1 MKTSKINVTLF
12 YLFTAFLFIG
22 GLTACNDDNSSS
34 EDNPYSPDK
43 PLVVSSIGPEKG
55 GIGTRVVV
63 SGSNFGNDISKVKLF
78 FNQKEALILKVQN
91 NAIYAMVPK
100 QPGENSTI
108 KVAVEDGVN
117 SDGSPKYREET
128 LKDKLFKYNIKATVT
143 TVAGQLDVKTAKD
156 GPALEG
162 SFGRPVMLAV
172 DDEGTVLIAD
182 DGGKMVRMLSIQ
194 DNKLSTVFSGMHE
207 PWQCS
212 FNLDFTNYYVLERR
226 TSMRPLLF
234 YGLYKSSNWQEAE
247 AYYDQKNDKGDYI
260 AGAMDYFGLAADND
274 YVFLLSSSGKRLIRV
289 SIATKKVELIGENLN
304 MDSWA
309 HIAYNKKNGYL
320 YITSEAWGR
329 LYRLNPYH
337 TPAGHST
344 PWITQNEIEHIVG
357 TGKGAAKEGN
367 GKAAQLGEIEGM
379 AADQEGNVYLA
390 DYTNHVI
397 WKVDEEF
404 NATIFAGVPGE
415 SGYKDGKPQEALFNK
430 PYDVAA
436 TPDGI
441 LYVADTYNYLIR
453 CIAIQ

>member
-100 QPGENSTI
+100 QPGEHSTI

-194 DNKLSTVFSGMHE
+194 DNKLNTVVSGMHE

-247 AYYDQKNDKGDYI
+247 AY
-260 AGAMDYFGLAADND
+260 
-274 YVFLLSSSGKRLIRV
+274 
-289 SIATKKVELIGENLN
+289 
-304 MDSWA
+304 
-309 HIAYNKKNGYL
+309 
-320 YITSEAWGR
+320 
-329 LYRLNPYH
+329 
-337 TPAGHST
+337 
-344 PWITQNEIEHIVG
+344 
-357 TGKGAAKEGN
+357 
-367 GKAAQLGEIEGM
+367 
-379 AADQEGNVYLA
+379 
-390 DYTNHVI
+390 
-397 WKVDEEF
+397 
-404 NATIFAGVPGE
+404 
-415 SGYKDGKPQEALFNK
+415 
-430 PYDVAA
+430 
-436 TPDGI
+436 
-441 LYVADTYNYLIR
+441 
-453 CIAIQ
+453 

>member
-12 YLFTAFLFIG
+12 YLFTIFLFMG
-22 GLTACNDDNSSS
+22 GFIACNNENNSSGN
-34 EDNPYSPDK
+34 EPYSPDK
-43 PLVVSSIGPEKG
+43 PLVVTNIGPEKG
-55 GIGTRVVV
+55 RIGTRVVV
-63 SGSNFGNDISKVKLF
+63 SGSNFGDDISKVKLF
-78 FNQKEALILKVQN
+78 FNQKEALILKLQS

-100 QPGENSTI
+100 QPGEYSTI
-108 KVAVEDGVN
+108 KVAVEEGKN
-117 SDGSPKYREET
+117 GDGSPKYREET
-128 LKDKLFKYNIKATVT
+128 LKDKKFKYNIKSTVT
-143 TVAGQLDVKTAKD
+143 TVAGQLDVKTAAD

-172 DDEGTVLIAD
+172 DNEGTVLVAD

-194 DNKLSTVFSGMHE
+194 DNKLSTVLSGMHE

-226 TSMRPLLF
+226 TAMRPLLF

-247 AYYDQKNDKGDYI
+247 AYYDQKNEKGDYI

-274 YVFLLSSSGKRLIRV
+274 YVFLLSSSGKRLI
-289 SIATKKVELIGENLN
+289 GENLN

-309 HIAYNKKNGYL
+309 HIAYNKVNGYL

-329 LYRLNPYH
+329 LYRLDPYH
-337 TPAGHST
+337 TPAGHTT
-344 PWITQNEIEHIVG
+344 PWITQKDVEHIVG
-357 TGKGAAKEGN
+357 TGKGTAIEGN

-390 DYTNHVI
+390 DYSNHVI
-397 WKVDEEF
+397 WKIDEEF

-415 SGYKDGKPQEALFNK
+415 SGYKDGKPQEALFYK